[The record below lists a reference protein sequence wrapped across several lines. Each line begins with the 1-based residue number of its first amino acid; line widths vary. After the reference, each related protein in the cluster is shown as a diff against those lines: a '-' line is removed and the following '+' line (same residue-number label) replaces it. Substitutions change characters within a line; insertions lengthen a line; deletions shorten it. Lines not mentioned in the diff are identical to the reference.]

1 MSYNASSPSSR
12 VEFQQNVCRFFSLS
26 FARQIITH
34 SHVRQC
40 LYPVLMYSEQWR
52 MYVEANTG
60 NIGLGTSYR
69 WKKKTFVELH

>member
-1 MSYNASSPSSR
+1 M
-12 VEFQQNVCRFFSLS
+12 
-26 FARQIITH
+26 ITH

-60 NIGLGTSYR
+60 NIGLGTSYH
-69 WKKKTFVELH
+69 WKKDVRGITLTLIHYF